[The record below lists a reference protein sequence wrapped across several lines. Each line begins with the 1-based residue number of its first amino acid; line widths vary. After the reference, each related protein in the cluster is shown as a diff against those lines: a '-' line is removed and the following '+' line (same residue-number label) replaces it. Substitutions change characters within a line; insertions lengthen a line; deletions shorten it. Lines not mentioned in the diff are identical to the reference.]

1 MRDKNISPTPH
12 DSFWKANLNDPKKAK
27 KLIKTHLSKDIV
39 KHADFST
46 LEAKPTEF
54 IQHNLRSM
62 VSDVLYSVKI
72 KGKPAYIYFLWEH
85 MSTAEEL
92 MAFRLLL
99 YVAEIMKWHLAQG
112 NNKLPLVIPCVI
124 YHGKQSPYPY
134 STGIFDCFEDV
145 ELAKQHAFQS
155 FELIDLTITDDEQ
168 LGKLDPDLL
177 FEYMLKHS
185 RDNLVERLMQLLAA
199 HPAQARYFLNA
210 GKNLL
215 NQVLFYIE
223 SRKNSGQLSIEKL
236 IKTIDQST
244 QGEFMTYLERLENT
258 AQQKGIQQGIEK
270 GIARGAL
277 ENKKEIA
284 INMIRKNYNIDD
296 IAIITGLTKS
306 IILELKKSTNA
317 TTRH

>member
-27 KLIKTHLSKDIV
+27 KLIETHLSKEIV
-39 KHADFST
+39 KHTDFTT

-54 IQHNLRSM
+54 IQHNLRSI

-85 MSTAEEL
+85 MSTAEAL
-92 MAFRLLL
+92 MAFRMLL

-112 NNKLPLVIPCVI
+112 NNKLPLVVPCVI
-124 YHGKQSPYPY
+124 YHCKQSPYPY
-134 STGIFDCFEDV
+134 STSIFDCFEDV

-168 LGKLDPDLL
+168 LAKLDPDLL
-177 FEYMLKHS
+177 FEYILKHS
-185 RDNLVERLMQLLAA
+185 RDNLVERLMQLLSA
-199 HPAQARYFLNA
+199 HPEQAHYFLNA

-215 NQVLFYIE
+215 NQVFFYIE
-223 SRKNSGQLSIEKL
+223 SRKNVDQQAIEQL
-236 IKTIDQST
+236 IKAIDQST
-244 QGEFMTYLERLENT
+244 HGEFMTYLERLEQS
-258 AQQKGIQQGIEK
+258 AQQQGIQQ

-296 IAIITGLTKS
+296 IAIITGLTQS
-306 IILELKKSTNA
+306 IILELKKSTNT